1 MVVGSSLQYK
11 GERGLPGLYI
21 ASLPLTVD
29 KPYFEVEITK
39 SEGSSGGGGPVIG
52 LCSHR

>member
-21 ASLPLTVD
+21 ASLPLTVAMMTLLTMQV
-29 KPYFEVEITK
+29 PT
-39 SEGSSGGGGPVIG
+39 GPPAW
-52 LCSHR
+52 LDS